1 MPANTVPIYPVTP
14 VCPHG
19 VITSSTTANVATD
32 GGSTIGTSSVL
43 IGSAGSNGTFLR
55 FARIKPW
62 ATTNT
67 STSATVIRLFKTT
80 QSSGA
85 TTSANTALI
94 GEMQIP
100 SVSAANTTGALPDFD
115 IPLNVAIPSGTSIIA
130 TTSIVAA
137 ANSGFSITLFGGD
150 Y

>member
-14 VCPHG
+14 VCPHV

-32 GGSTIGTSSVL
+32 GSSTIGTSSVL
-43 IGSAGSNGTFLR
+43 VGSSGTNGTFWR
-55 FARIKPW
+55 FCRIKPY
-62 ATTNT
+62 ATSNT
-67 STSATVIRLFKTT
+67 TTSATVIRLFKTT

-85 TTSANTALI
+85 TTNANTSLI

-100 SVSAANTTGALPDFD
+100 AVSAANTTGAVPDFD
-115 IPLNVAIPSGTSIIA
+115 IPLNIALPSGTNIIA
-130 TTSIVAA
+130 VTSIVAA
-137 ANSGFSITLFGGD
+137 ANSGFAITLFGGD